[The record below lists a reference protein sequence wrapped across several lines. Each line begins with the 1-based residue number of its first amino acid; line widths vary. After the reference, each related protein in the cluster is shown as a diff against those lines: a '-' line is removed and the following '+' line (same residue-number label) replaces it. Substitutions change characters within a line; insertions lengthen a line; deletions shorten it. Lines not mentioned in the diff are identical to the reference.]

1 MFSFFQGRYVLR
13 GFNEHEKTERVFS
26 QLDQILGEQR
36 LLEQLI
42 REVRFFFII
51 SIAWRYWRY
60 WRLSLH
66 LFLIMLK
73 LNGTQLIN
81 LLQCLSCSDNG
92 DVLYLCKWVIL
103 NRVRDLIFSINCFF
117 FFTNIRWTF
126 LPHFWNK
133 LHKYFCMVISDVPF
147 LLYVKWT
154 PKKTKSQTHTI

>member
-1 MFSFFQGRYVLR
+1 MVLCVLKIKYAFVSSLYFYKQILSVNPIYNKFTRGWLVYVSMFSFFQGRYVLR

-66 LFLIMLK
+66 LFLVMLK

-81 LLQCLSCSDNG
+81 LLQCLSCSDING
-92 DVLYLCKWVIL
+92 DI
-103 NRVRDLIFSINCFF
+103 
-117 FFTNIRWTF
+117 
-126 LPHFWNK
+126 
-133 LHKYFCMVISDVPF
+133 
-147 LLYVKWT
+147 
-154 PKKTKSQTHTI
+154 

>member
-103 NRVRDLIFSINCFF
+103 NRVRDLIFSINRFF
-117 FFTNIRWTF
+117 FLQISAGPFYPISEINYISTF
-126 LPHFWNK
+126 VWWYL
-133 LHKYFCMVISDVPF
+133 MF
-147 LLYVKWT
+147 LFYYT
-154 PKKTKSQTHTI
+154 